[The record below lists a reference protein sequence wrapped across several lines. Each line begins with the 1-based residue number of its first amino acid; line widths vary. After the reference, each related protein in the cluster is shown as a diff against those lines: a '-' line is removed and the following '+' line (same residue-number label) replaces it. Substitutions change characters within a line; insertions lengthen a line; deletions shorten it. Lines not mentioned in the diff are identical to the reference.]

1 MYAESSAAPDT
12 AAVLRYIHID
22 IKAIP
27 VHESLHFQISLG
39 ILYFILQRNGMQTS
53 SKHIT
58 GCSENA

>member
-1 MYAESSAAPDT
+1 MQNH
-12 AAVLRYIHID
+12 LRHRILLQFFRYIHID

-58 GCSENA
+58 DVL